1 MLNKCALSAGVSK
14 STVTNNT
21 VDPVSIEVDGA
32 GLEDDQNENN
42 TGKCYPN
49 ESYKPS
55 WEPKELVNIKIHVYT
70 QSLLIVFR
78 N

>member
-1 MLNKCALSAGVSK
+1 MLNKCALSAGVSV

-32 GLEDDQNENN
+32 GLEGDQNESN

-49 ESYKPS
+49 ENCEPN
-55 WEPKELVNIKIHVYT
+55 WEPKELVNIKFTFTHRAY
-70 QSLLIVFR
+70 
-78 N
+78 